1 MPPLLSL
8 LAIAL
13 FAAAA
18 VTDLRSRRIP
28 NQISLVLA
36 GLALVRIGM
45 ALAAGVGWSA
55 AGLDLVAAVAVF
67 ALGACAFRLAILG
80 GGDVKLI
87 AAGALWF
94 GLAGLAPFL
103 LTTVLA
109 GGLLAMLFVGRQ
121 MAVPRGGAGPKG
133 PDLPYAVAIAA
144 GGILT
149 TLLWT

>member
-8 LAIAL
+8 LAVAL

-121 MAVPRGGAGPKG
+121 MAVPRGGAGPKA
-133 PDLPYAVAIAA
+133 PTCPTRSRSRPA
-144 GGILT
+144 GFYT

>member
-8 LAIAL
+8 LAVAL

-55 AGLDLVAAVAVF
+55 AGLDLVAAVASSRSVPARF
-67 ALGACAFRLAILG
+67 ASQSS
-80 GGDVKLI
+80 
-87 AAGALWF
+87 AAA
-94 GLAGLAPFL
+94 
-103 LTTVLA
+103 T
-109 GGLLAMLFVGRQ
+109 
-121 MAVPRGGAGPKG
+121 
-133 PDLPYAVAIAA
+133 
-144 GGILT
+144 
-149 TLLWT
+149 